1 MTIICVFRLF
11 EPDGT
16 LSEQSFFLANSLQAS
31 GGPFFPDRQGFL
43 NPRFIDNSIRGLL
56 RSPVESVDVY
66 VAEDI
71 HSKMFRY
78 RIIFKLTYSCIMLLD
93 YGIRQMM
100 FLIITDFRA
109 TLWGLI

>member
-1 MTIICVFRLF
+1 MCVFRLF

-71 HSKMFRY
+71 HSKMFRFT
-78 RIIFKLTYSCIMLLD
+78 IIILMLYAGMRLECAD
-93 YGIRQMM
+93 
-100 FLIITDFRA
+100 
-109 TLWGLI
+109 

>member
-1 MTIICVFRLF
+1 MQKKKRLKRFVHHRLF

-66 VAEDI
+66 VADDI

-78 RIIFKLTYSCIMLLD
+78 TISYSRNKNTIICYV
-93 YGIRQMM
+93 
-100 FLIITDFRA
+100 LITTDSLA
-109 TLWGLI
+109 ILMVLI